1 MSWVKVENTESWTW
15 FMELLKSDLHLG
27 NITVFMSDKQKVITL
42 SQQLVLFLADYNVQL
57 MLVKTLGISV
67 DDRFI
72 VKGSIVDHSIMLVH
86 MQGLVNAVKE
96 LFPYSEHRFFWRHL
110 WSNYRSTFHHQH
122 LKPLIWNI
130 GIASYKSKYVA
141 AMKVL
146 EDSHAEA
153 YEWISARPRVH
164 WSRYYFGT
172 EVKCDIL
179 LNNLAEAFNKY
190 ILAARVKPI
199 LTMFEMIRTQLMKR
213 ISDKQILG
221 SKFQT
226 DVCPKILKKLDKI
239 IDEGWKYTATP
250 TGGPQVQVSGPGGQ
264 FVVNLP
270 ERTCTCRRWD
280 LTGIPCVH
288 ACAAI
293 HENNEHPQRYI
304 DDCYSK
310 AVYERVYSFVINP
323 MNGADM
329 WETDP
334 NPFNIILPPSPV
346 QQKKKGR
353 KATVRRLEAEE
364 LEKQAAEKASEAQ
377 ATRAKLSP
385 KGRQRIKCSECG
397 QFGQNIRKHLK
408 ERGQA
413 SGGGEQQPSVNEGEG
428 PMAESEVQIPDATT
442 EVPHASPAHQTFPS
456 ETEAACNLDSQ
467 TSAVDDGAPP
477 KRQRKKSG
485 IDASERYKEH
495 LRKRPRQG

>member
-1 MSWVKVENTESWTW
+1 M
-15 FMELLKSDLHLG
+15 M
-27 NITVFMSDKQKVITL
+27 
-42 SQQLVLFLADYNVQL
+42 
-57 MLVKTLGISV
+57 
-67 DDRFI
+67 
-72 VKGSIVDHSIMLVH
+72 VH
-86 MQGLVNAVKE
+86 MQGLVNAVKK
-96 LFPYSEHRFFWRHL
+96 LFPYSEHRFCWRHL

-130 GIASYKSKYVA
+130 GIASYKSKFVA

-153 YEWISARPRVH
+153 YAWISARPREH

-213 ISDKQILG
+213 IYDKQLLG

-293 HENNEHPQRYI
+293 HENNEHPRRYI

-346 QQKKKGR
+346 QQKKRGR

-364 LEKQAAEKASEAQ
+364 LEKQAAEKASDAQ
-377 ATRAKLSP
+377 ATRAKLSR
-385 KGRQRIKCSECG
+385 KGRLRIKCSECG
-397 QFGQNIRKHLK
+397 QFGHNIRKHLK

-428 PMAESEVQIPDATT
+428 PMAESEATT
-442 EVPHASPAHQTFPS
+442 EVPHASPAHQTLPS

-477 KRQRKKSG
+477 KRQRKKKSSTE
-485 IDASERYKEH
+485 ASERYKEH